1 MRFRFTNPLPIY
13 PATYIWRVKP
23 RRQNGYYT
31 AFFWGNDG
39 AFGWDNGDSNT
50 YYGAHPYP
58 QPPPNGSAHKWE
70 ISVGANDFLSS
81 EFVVY
86 DVWYTQVLRVWSDGA
101 GKNHEFYWDW
111 PNTNRVIR
119 RTESSS
125 YGNVMPPKP
134 ALTFGDAPW
143 APSSEIMNGVM
154 RGIQIYSSLLTTT
167 VIQAEIDNPGT
178 TTAGETIIWYLNL
191 NPTPTDISDQSG
203 AGHNPEWVG
212 SERPAL
218 WTGP

>member
-1 MRFRFTNPLPIY
+1 
-13 PATYIWRVKP
+13 
-23 RRQNGYYT
+23 
-31 AFFWGNDG
+31 
-39 AFGWDNGDSNT
+39 
-50 YYGAHPYP
+50 
-58 QPPPNGSAHKWE
+58 
-70 ISVGANDFLSS
+70 
-81 EFVVY
+81 
-86 DVWYTQVLRVWSDGA
+86 
-101 GKNHEFYWDW
+101 
-111 PNTNRVIR
+111 
-119 RTESSS
+119 
-125 YGNVMPPKP
+125 MPPKP

-178 TTAGETIIWYLNL
+178 TTAGATNIWYLNL